1 MKMSQTVE
9 PLLLENIW
17 YQNCKDI
24 TSYSFKHK
32 FYLPQSWFTYK
43 VKNFSF
49 KFGKNK
55 LVD

>member
-1 MKMSQTVE
+1 MSQTVE

-43 VKNFSF
+43 VKIFSF